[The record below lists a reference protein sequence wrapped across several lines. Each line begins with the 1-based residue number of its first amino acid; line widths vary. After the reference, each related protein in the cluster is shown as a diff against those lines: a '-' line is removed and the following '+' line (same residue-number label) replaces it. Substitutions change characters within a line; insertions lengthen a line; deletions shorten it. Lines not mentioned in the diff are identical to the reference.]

1 MNRIKLAVIADDF
14 TGGVDAASFLK
25 RKHANV
31 VLLTVIPLML
41 PDCDCVV
48 FALKIRSVP
57 DYSDSQDAQ
66 KIVSCFGDNFL
77 YSGGNGL
84 LEFLFDFSSPQ
95 ENFETSFDN
104 RTIILCGSCSKATRL
119 QIQHFSENYECLSIN
134 ETSDDLTYITS
145 LIDAQKSPLLIYSD
159 AVLKDFKTEKK
170 SPAFYTAAKKIESI
184 LSFIAVYAK
193 DHNYHKIIVAG
204 GETSGAVT
212 TGLGYSSF
220 YIGQEICPG
229 VPVLIPEENRHLQLI
244 LKSGNFGSEDF
255 FLKAMKM

>member
-14 TGGVDAASFLK
+14 TGGADAASFLK

-31 VLLTVIPLML
+31 VLLTGIPLML

-57 DYSDSQDAQ
+57 VSDAIKKVHD
-66 KIVSCFGDNFL
+66 VLLFL
-77 YSGGNGL
+77 EQYQVEHLYYKYCSTFDSTPKGNIG
-84 LEFLFDFSSPQ
+84 PV
-95 ENFETSFDN
+95 
-104 RTIILCGSCSKATRL
+104 
-119 QIQHFSENYECLSIN
+119 
-134 ETSDDLTYITS
+134 
-145 LIDAQKSPLLIYSD
+145 IDAQKSPLLIYSD

-229 VPVLIPEENRHLQLI
+229 VPVLIPEENRYLQLI

-255 FLKAMKM
+255 FLKAMEM

>member
-14 TGGVDAASFLK
+14 TGGADAASFLK

-31 VLLTVIPLML
+31 VLLTGIPLML

-57 DYSDSQDAQ
+57 VSDAIKKVHDVLLFLEQYQVEHLYYKYCSTFDSTPKGNIGPVMDFLLDY
-66 KIVSCFGDNFL
+66 
-77 YSGGNGL
+77 Y
-84 LEFLFDFSSPQ
+84 
-95 ENFETSFDN
+95 
-104 RTIILCGSCSKATRL
+104 
-119 QIQHFSENYECLSIN
+119 
-134 ETSDDLTYITS
+134 DLTYITS
-145 LIDAQKSPLLIYSD
+145 LIDAQKSPLLIYIDFDGICSGFLGS
-159 AVLKDFKTEKK
+159 AKQIEIVKEFFKDFKTEKK

-229 VPVLIPEENRHLQLI
+229 VPVLIPEENRYLQLI

-255 FLKAMKM
+255 FLKAMEM